1 MQPKFKKGYYP
12 NLLSWKEFVTL
23 INIRPLMRCDRIVIP
38 KFKEEHYWE
47 NSSWTLD
54 QKCSPPLL
62 LKNFF
67 QNNICYLKY
76 MSRCS
81 RKVNDLAK
89 RFEEEYNGAADAHI
103 YICRNTSIIHPF
115 GIHYDENP
123 NVIVQCEGETN
134 FKVWDI
140 IKDIDNPP
148 SKKHDMS
155 ITDTPL
161 LDVDMKPGDAIWIP
175 KYYPHLATSN
185 TVRMSVSFPI
195 KCNGARQPREWI
207 EL

>member
-62 LKNFF
+62 LKHIF
-67 QNNICYLKY
+67 QNNICYLKD

-89 RFEEEYNGAADAHI
+89 RLYTDDNTPLSDEDFIDLEWEYK
-103 YICRNTSIIHPF
+103 
-115 GIHYDENP
+115 YDE
-123 NVIVQCEGETN
+123 EGSTIDNDNFINNSETN
-134 FKVWDI
+134 WKTI
-140 IKDIDNPP
+140 E
-148 SKKHDMS
+148 
-155 ITDTPL
+155 TAL
-161 LDVDMKPGDAIWIP
+161 EDV
-175 KYYPHLATSN
+175 
-185 TVRMSVSFPI
+185 
-195 KCNGARQPREWI
+195 
-207 EL
+207 